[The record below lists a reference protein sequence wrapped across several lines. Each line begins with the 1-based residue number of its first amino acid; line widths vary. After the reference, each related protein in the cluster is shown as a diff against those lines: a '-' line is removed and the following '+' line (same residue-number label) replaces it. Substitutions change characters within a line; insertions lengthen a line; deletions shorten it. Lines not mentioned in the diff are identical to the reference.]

1 MMLPLLLVAALAGTD
16 STPAVR
22 FIPSGDS
29 VVVFVVRSPGDAR
42 GFVVYRGT
50 AKVTPAPVIPAADG
64 TAAAGLMGADY
75 PAVARAVR
83 AVDPEG
89 VFRHLRSDPFS
100 AIVLSSLY
108 RGVARALGRVF
119 VDGGVTPGSTYT
131 YRVVFTDA
139 AGKET
144 AHAVTAVVLVRDHRP
159 AAPRGL
165 AVTTADHRVTLTW
178 MYPHLATDS
187 TANTIGFVVYRADG
201 PAQPFHRVTPAP
213 VIRNDAVTP
222 TFVDQ
227 DAQNGTAYRYAVAA
241 LDLVQREGAQS
252 QSVAATP
259 EDRTPPAPVASV
271 VVSPAEGVVNLTW
284 RRSPEP
290 DAAGY
295 MVERGRKQDGPFAR
309 ITTVPIPAARPEF
322 VDTTVRGIAPY
333 FYRIVARDQ
342 SGNESAPSNA
352 VEALPVDHTPPV
364 LPGLVR
370 VEATGRRVIVRWRPS
385 SSTDLQGYY
394 VYRSDS
400 GPGRVG
406 AKLNGTPI
414 RDTVFVDSS
423 ASVRPGHHYVMS
435 VTAVD
440 SAENESGKVSAAVA
454 IRDDAPPPAVA
465 GLMVEDRGGRYVDV
479 RWSASEALD
488 VAGYEVSRTAL
499 TGRTVA
505 DSAPR
510 NLGHLT
516 GAPPYQLRDTTA
528 IRGRTYLYRV
538 VTIDSAGNRSAAA
551 VDTLR
556 FTRPTLPPAPRH
568 VAVRITVGAGVTV
581 LWERV
586 ADPELAGY
594 RVYRSTLPT
603 GVRTLV
609 GATGAGVTSLAD
621 LAGGPTFYYLV
632 RAVDQSGNESAAS
645 PAVRGTP

>member
-22 FIPSGDS
+22 FIPAGDS
-29 VVVFVVRSPGDAR
+29 VVVFVVRSPSDAR

-50 AKVTPAPVIPAADG
+50 VRVTPAPVIASADG

-144 AHAVTAVVLVRDHRP
+144 ARAVTATVLVRDHRP
-159 AAPRGL
+159 ASPRGL

-178 MYPHLATDS
+178 TYPHLATDS
-187 TANTIGFVVYRADG
+187 TANTIAFVVYRADG

-222 TFVDQ
+222 TFVDL
-227 DAQNGTAYRYAVAA
+227 DAQNGTSYRYAVAA

-252 QSVAATP
+252 QSVSATP

-271 VVSPAEGVVNLTW
+271 VASPAEGVVHLTW
-284 RRSPEP
+284 RRSPES

-295 MVERGRKQDGPFAR
+295 VVERGRKQDGPFAR
-309 ITTVPIPAARPEF
+309 ISTAPIPAARPEF
-322 VDTTVRGIAPY
+322 ADTTARGIAPY
-333 FYRIVARDQ
+333 FYRVVARDQ
-342 SGNESAPSNA
+342 NGNESAPSNA
-352 VEALPVDHTPPV
+352 AEALPVDHTPPV
-364 LPGLVR
+364 LPGPVR
-370 VEATGRRVIVRWRPS
+370 VEATGRRVIVRWRQSP
-385 SSTDLQGYY
+385 STDLQGYY

-400 GPGRVG
+400 GPAHVG
-406 AKLNGTPI
+406 SKLNGTPF
-414 RDTVFVDSS
+414 RDTVFIDSS

-454 IRDDAPPPAVA
+454 IRDDAPPPAVT

-479 RWSASEALD
+479 RWSASGALD
-488 VAGYEVSRTAL
+488 VASYEVSRR
-499 TGRTVA
+499 GRTSA
-505 DSAPR
+505 DSALR

-516 GAPPYQLRDTTA
+516 GAPPYLLRDTTA
-528 IRGRTYLYRV
+528 IRGRTYIYRV

-556 FTRPTLPPAPRH
+556 FTRPTPPPAPRH
-568 VAVRITVGAGVTV
+568 VAVRITGAGVTI

-594 RVYRSTLPT
+594 RVYRSILST

-609 GATGAGVTSLAD
+609 GATGAGVTSLSD
-621 LAGGPTFYYLV
+621 LAGGPTCYYLV